1 MRTLFSKAVQTAII
15 TGSKRMVEKILDHCQ
30 KQKMSVQVTEIEI
43 KYLILSRN
51 YETMIVLMK
60 NNVGYV
66 KTMKTEEEKDGA
78 FDPENGRNIRQVFKI
93 PSCVASG
100 TISTD
105 ENGNIDLMEMKL
117 APSCF
122 IEAFLQVNSDDQR

>member
-1 MRTLFSKAVQTAII
+1 
-15 TGSKRMVEKILDHCQ
+15 
-30 KQKMSVQVTEIEI
+30 
-43 KYLILSRN
+43 
-51 YETMIVLMK
+51 MIVLMK

-66 KTMKTEEEKDGA
+66 KTVREESDKDDA

-105 ENGNIDLMEMKL
+105 ENGHIDLMEMKL

-122 IEAFLQVNSDDQR
+122 IEAFLLVHSED